1 MLDKQ
6 GKKLRVSDIA
16 ELAGV
21 SPTAVSRY
29 LNSSGYLSPEKGEA
43 IRRALEAMG
52 AQTDESAPENRGR
65 SRKLFAFLAPPHSLP
80 GSMQFAAMG
89 SVFSEEARSKGYATK
104 VYSMDLSGMTLSE
117 ALRQVLAGH
126 PNGIMIP
133 VVPMMTL
140 DIPTQRFIQECEVPI
155 VMCSEFPTPYPT
167 IHSIIYSFGTGLD
180 LSVTHLIEMGCRRL
194 ALLTP
199 PNSQSKSAGLQ
210 QTAFF
215 GCTGEKKELEN
226 AQCFTY
232 PWVDGK
238 FAQAGYAC
246 AKEAFSQNPDLDG
259 IISWTDSYAAGILWY
274 LYEVGKQVP
283 RDVKLV
289 ALHEDYAPYLCPPL
303 TTYTFSNREVCVE
316 AVEMLVTL
324 QSPRQRQNIRHLYIN
339 PIFTVRG
346 STDPEKLPARQAS
359 E

>member
-52 AQTDESAPENRGR
+52 AQADESAPENRGR
-65 SRKLFAFLAPPHSLP
+65 SRKLFAFLAPPYRPNS
-80 GSMQFAAMG
+80 SMEFAVMG
-89 SVFSEEARSKGYATK
+89 SVFSEEAKSRGYATK
-104 VYSMDLSGMTLSE
+104 VYSVDFTKLTLIE
-117 ALRQVLAGH
+117 ALELMLSDHPSGILLPVL
-126 PNGIMIP
+126 
-133 VVPMMTL
+133 PMMSL
-140 DIPTQRFIQECEVPI
+140 DLRTQRFVQECNVPI
-155 VMCSEFPTPYPT
+155 VFCSEFPTPYSS
-167 IHSIIYSFGTGLD
+167 IHSIIYNFDAGIEMAVS
-180 LSVTHLIEMGCRRL
+180 HLVDMGCRRL

-339 PIFTVRG
+339 PVFTVRG
-346 STDPEKLPARQAS
+346 STDPEKLPARQTS